1 MPVFDHSAINPN
13 SETYT
18 TPDHADPELQ
28 TPESITSEVSHA
40 GNVTQGTLE
49 VVRDQ
54 VDRTGRATAA
64 GILTN
69 GNAGRLPAEGF
80 GNRDQLAALIT
91 DPRENLTTALEATP
105 FGSNAASTQTLNQA
119 ADTVNSFQGPIRIV
133 GYAAAPVI
141 GAIEGFSY
149 SADDATFGEQFAN
162 SVGGMLQEFD
172 DSAVSGF
179 FGSAAGLGTTAIGGA
194 MLGSGVGAP
203 IGTTLIVSSPGVGAS
218 VAISTSVI
226 YDNAPPDVFF
236 DNMIE
241 NYIEPPIASFTDWT
255 IEVLDNGITIIRNIQ
270 DSITNRIEEL
280 SD

>member
-1 MPVFDHSAINPN
+1 MTQQFPV
-13 SETYT
+13 
-18 TPDHADPELQ
+18 
-28 TPESITSEVSHA
+28 
-40 GNVTQGTLE
+40 
-49 VVRDQ
+49 
-54 VDRTGRATAA
+54 
-64 GILTN
+64 
-69 GNAGRLPAEGF
+69 
-80 GNRDQLAALIT
+80 
-91 DPRENLTTALEATP
+91 
-105 FGSNAASTQTLNQA
+105 
-119 ADTVNSFQGPIRIV
+119 
-133 GYAAAPVI
+133 
-141 GAIEGFSY
+141 
-149 SADDATFGEQFAN
+149 
-162 SVGGMLQEFD
+162 
-172 DSAVSGF
+172 F